1 MKTYPFFFSMDY
13 VFEDTKTNFF
23 EDMRTDDGEKKD
35 NAYLFENMKIMS
47 ACGEG
52 IISSNLPDAGGVL

>member
-1 MKTYPFFFSMDY
+1 MHSKILKLIFI
-13 VFEDTKTNFF
+13 

-35 NAYLFENMKIMS
+35 NAYLFENMKIMGV
-47 ACGEG
+47 CCEG